1 MKKILSLL
9 LALIMCL
16 TVLTSCDVQG
26 TIEQVKGTVTGVVEQ
41 IKDKIDSIINPE
53 EPVEYHIDKA
63 ESFLKNMY
71 KDVNP
76 VTGADYEVVGQVR
89 VAGVAY
95 TVTWESNSEQV
106 VIVALEN
113 GNYLVDLNEKATEDV
128 PYVLTATITAGNGD
142 TATVTY
148 NRTIPQYNVLSWDAY
163 MAAQKGDVVLVEG
176 IVVEMNAKSLGNSR
190 NHLFL
195 MDASGKGGYYVYQ
208 MDQDPAE
215 AGVKIGMTVSV
226 SGPIEPYSGM
236 QEIKGGTFTIVDETI
251 KEVAPI
257 DITDLVVAGTVNY
270 GEYVALP
277 VTIKGVT
284 IGSQDMTKDS
294 SQYLY
299 FTLPD
304 AKGTQAYVRTYVTDF
319 PTTLSKAPTAENA
332 DKAAIDKLH
341 ADHFG
346 YTADVTG
353 ILILYSGNPYLIPMS
368 VDCFTNFSYVEK
380 TAEEKVDA
388 ELGELALETT
398 VTSSTV
404 VDILTVG
411 KYYEDVTIS
420 WTSDSEY
427 AVIEGNKL
435 TLTVPT
441 TGATAKVTATV
452 TCGDVTKTKEF
463 TIKLSMEPTAL
474 ADIIT
479 LALSGE
485 HNVYTTDK
493 YIVAG
498 VITEVYNTTYGNMK
512 ITDEFGNIL
521 TIYGT
526 YGADG
531 ALRYDA
537 LESKPVAGDYVVVL
551 GVVGHYNGTA
561 QVKNGWILTF
571 TTPTSIED
579 ANAIGAAKEH
589 NTYTEEKHLI
599 TGVVTEV
606 ANTKYG
612 NLYIEDEA
620 GNKIYVYGCYDQ
632 AGNRYDAM
640 VEAGHAPVVGDTI
653 TVLSIVGQYN
663 GTVQLKNATVVVRV
677 AGATEEPAHECEHV
691 CETCQKCTDA
701 ACEESVCAEKC
712 EGHETTEEPEVSNTV
727 ELTVNSLGLADQ
739 SYSAGTAT
747 VGGVAFEFVQLGNYG
762 DGIQMRDK
770 DGKTS
775 ILWNTSAFGSA
786 IVRIDLV
793 YSSTKDVTHSNPDA
807 VIFSFGTAV
816 DNLTYSTKLSTT
828 AGTKTYTIT
837 PDAESYTFFKLEHD
851 LGYSMYWESI
861 TFVLAD
867 GTTVNPNPNPNP
879 DPVHTCES
887 KCEECGKCTDAA
899 CTESVCAEKCEGHNE
914 PVDPPVDGVFSLDL
928 VPAYDASFGG
938 YYIMNN
944 NTPYFTA
951 EDIAKGKAG
960 CFEEYT
966 ARDNL
971 GRAIMAFACVCN
983 NTLPTD
989 SRGDISSVKPTG
1001 WVQKSYDNVP
1011 GGSLYNRSHLI
1022 AWSLTDEDANWE
1034 NLVTGT
1040 EHMNQKVMT
1049 QFENIVRDYVKASGS
1064 NKVLYRVTPIY
1075 NGNNLVCTGIL
1086 MEAYSINDNGED
1098 IEFCVFVYNVQPG
1111 ISINYANGQ
1120 SQKGDEAGQNSGL
1133 AGSAD
1138 SGNQGGGSSVV
1149 PVPVGQYT
1157 LSANNADGVMYFK
1170 GTVTSGRFDCST
1182 NAADAVVITVSTVEG
1197 GYVLSFQ
1204 MGGATQY
1211 IVMEDSSTGGKFT
1224 TKAEEAT
1231 VFEWNASLNTYVVA
1245 EDSNSRAFGA
1255 GVSST
1260 YKNLSP
1266 YDASSATNAG
1276 KYNWGV
1282 FTPVGDSSNPGE
1294 GGTTT
1299 PSHTCESECD
1309 ECGKCLDADCDD
1321 EACADKC
1328 QGHSNTGSGSTD
1340 ETTYTFVLNTSSK
1353 KIHDPNCG
1361 SVSTMSEKNKKE
1373 WTGTYAELQELLNS
1387 GYKACGNCK
1396 PGVE

>member
-26 TIEQVKGTVTGVVEQ
+26 TIGSVVEQ
-41 IKDKIDSIINPE
+41 VQGFINVILGQEPPVE
-53 EPVEYHIDKA
+53 EEYHIDKA

-95 TVTWESNSEQV
+95 TVTWESSSEQV

-148 NRTIPQYNVLSWDAY
+148 NRTIPKYNVLSWADY

-251 KEVAPI
+251 KEVTPI
-257 DITDLVVAGTVNY
+257 DITDLVIAGTVNY

-284 IGSQDMTKDS
+284 LGSQDMTKDS

-353 ILILYSGNPYLIPMS
+353 ILILYSGNPYFIPMS
-368 VDCFTNFSYVEK
+368 VDCFTNLQFVQK

-388 ELGELALETT
+388 ELGELNLETT

-411 KYYEDVTIS
+411 KYYDDVTIT

-427 AVIEGNKL
+427 AVVADGKL

-463 TIKLSMEPTAL
+463 TIKLSMEPTAV

-485 HNVYTTDK
+485 HNVYTTEK

-512 ITDEFGNIL
+512 ITDEHGNIL

-537 LESKPVAGDYVVVL
+537 LESRPVAGDYVVVL

-589 NTYTEEKHLI
+589 NTYTEEKHLV

-677 AGATEEPAHECEHV
+677 AGATEEPAHECDHV
-691 CETCQKCTDA
+691 CDTCKKCTDA

-712 EGHETTEEPEVSNTV
+712 EGHEVVEEPEVSANV
-727 ELTVNSLGLADQ
+727 VLTVDSLGIAAQ
-739 SYSAGTAT
+739 SYAAGTAT
-747 VGGVAFEFVQLGNYG
+747 VNGVAFEFVQIGNYG

-786 IVRIDLV
+786 IARIELV
-793 YSSTKDVTHSNPDA
+793 YSSKKDVTHSNPDA
-807 VIFSFGTAV
+807 VIFSFGTSAS
-816 DNLTYSTKLSTT
+816 NLTYTTKLSTT

-851 LGYSMYWESI
+851 LGYTMYWDSI
-861 TFVLAD
+861 TIVLAD
-867 GTTVNPNPNPNP
+867 GSVVNP
-879 DPVHTCES
+879 PVEPEVPAHACDHVCDTC
-887 KCEECGKCTDAA
+887 KKCTDTS
-899 CTESVCAEKCEGHNE
+899 CTETVCAEKCEGHEVVEE
-914 PVDPPVDGVFSLDL
+914 PAPESGTVVVVIADYAD
-928 VPAYDASFGG
+928 
-938 YYIMNN
+938 
-944 NTPYFTA
+944 
-951 EDIAKGKAG
+951 AKGWENGKLYDTIVLNSYVTIKATG
-960 CFEEYT
+960 TAANNYGLNTGKYYT
-966 ARDNL
+966 NGENWRIYQAEKPSL
-971 GRAIMAFACVCN
+971 
-983 NTLPTD
+983 T
-989 SRGDISSVKPTG
+989 ISAAEGKTIVSVKIT
-1001 WVQKSYDNVP
+1001 YD
-1011 GGSLYNRSHLI
+1011 I
-1022 AWSLTDEDANWE
+1022 
-1034 NLVTGT
+1034 
-1040 EHMNQKVMT
+1040 
-1049 QFENIVRDYVKASGS
+1049 
-1064 NKVLYRVTPIY
+1064 
-1075 NGNNLVCTGIL
+1075 NNTGIL
-1086 MEAYSINDNGED
+1086 TLNGE
-1098 IEFCVFVYNVQPG
+1098 NVESG
-1111 ISINYANGQ
+1111 TVVTVNAGSITFSVGNTGTATNGQ
-1120 SQKGDEAGQNSGL
+1120 VRITSIE
-1133 AGSAD
+1133 
-1138 SGNQGGGSSVV
+1138 VV
-1149 PVPVGQYT
+1149 Y
-1157 LSANNADGVMYFK
+1157 
-1170 GTVTSGRFDCST
+1170 
-1182 NAADAVVITVSTVEG
+1182 E
-1197 GYVLSFQ
+1197 
-1204 MGGATQY
+1204 
-1211 IVMEDSSTGGKFT
+1211 
-1224 TKAEEAT
+1224 
-1231 VFEWNASLNTYVVA
+1231 
-1245 EDSNSRAFGA
+1245 
-1255 GVSST
+1255 
-1260 YKNLSP
+1260 
-1266 YDASSATNAG
+1266 
-1276 KYNWGV
+1276 
-1282 FTPVGDSSNPGE
+1282 
-1294 GGTTT
+1294 
-1299 PSHTCESECD
+1299 
-1309 ECGKCLDADCDD
+1309 
-1321 EACADKC
+1321 
-1328 QGHSNTGSGSTD
+1328 
-1340 ETTYTFVLNTSSK
+1340 
-1353 KIHDPNCG
+1353 
-1361 SVSTMSEKNKKE
+1361 
-1373 WTGTYAELQELLNS
+1373 
-1387 GYKACGNCK
+1387 
-1396 PGVE
+1396 

>member
-236 QEIKGGTFTIVDETI
+236 QEIKGGTFAIVDETI

-793 YSSTKDVTHSNPDA
+793 YSGTKDVTHSNPDA

-899 CTESVCAEKCEGHNE
+899 CTESVCAEKCEGHTVAV
-914 PVDPPVDGVFSLDL
+914 PSGVVDPVVGT
-928 VPAYDASFGG
+928 AYAFGMVQGNVGKTYYLKGGMNGYYMDTTENIAEALHVYIEETTGG
-938 YYIMNN
+938 YYLYCYVGTTKTYINCVVSGTHVN
-944 NTPYFTA
+944 GAYEATA
-951 EDIAKGKAG
+951 STV
-960 CFEEYT
+960 YT
-966 ARDNL
+966 
-971 GRAIMAFACVCN
+971 
-983 NTLPTD
+983 
-989 SRGDISSVKPTG
+989 
-1001 WVQKSYDNVP
+1001 YDAE
-1011 GGSLYNRSHLI
+1011 SKTLI
-1022 AWSLTDEDANWE
+1022 ADVDGTDYWFGTRNDKTYTTVGPCAVSYEGFYCQFYAVE
-1034 NLVTGT
+1034 GT
-1040 EHMNQKVMT
+1040 E
-1049 QFENIVRDYVKASGS
+1049 
-1064 NKVLYRVTPIY
+1064 TP
-1075 NGNNLVCTGIL
+1075 
-1086 MEAYSINDNGED
+1086 GE
-1098 IEFCVFVYNVQPG
+1098 P
-1111 ISINYANGQ
+1111 
-1120 SQKGDEAGQNSGL
+1120 
-1133 AGSAD
+1133 
-1138 SGNQGGGSSVV
+1138 VV
-1149 PVPVGQYT
+1149 PT
-1157 LSANNADGVMYFK
+1157 H
-1170 GTVTSGRFDCST
+1170 
-1182 NAADAVVITVSTVEG
+1182 E
-1197 GYVLSFQ
+1197 
-1204 MGGATQY
+1204 
-1211 IVMEDSSTGGKFT
+1211 
-1224 TKAEEAT
+1224 
-1231 VFEWNASLNTYVVA
+1231 
-1245 EDSNSRAFGA
+1245 
-1255 GVSST
+1255 
-1260 YKNLSP
+1260 
-1266 YDASSATNAG
+1266 
-1276 KYNWGV
+1276 
-1282 FTPVGDSSNPGE
+1282 
-1294 GGTTT
+1294 
-1299 PSHTCESECD
+1299 CESECD
-1309 ECGKCLDADCDD
+1309 ECGKCTDAACT
-1321 EACADKC
+1321 ESVCADKC
-1328 QGHSNTGSGSTD
+1328 AGHEETPVVPGDSYTKATSVAVGDKIVIVYEAVKAELSGVNSN
-1340 ETTYTFVLNTSSK
+1340 N
-1353 KIHDPNCG
+1353 I
-1361 SVSTMSEKNKKE
+1361 
-1373 WTGTYAELQELLNS
+1373 GTYVNYTDAPTGAYVITLEAGTKEGTFAMKTPDGKYLYATNANKLSAKEGTVDDSMSWTITFDSEGNAIITNVGLTDRVLQWNINANQERFCC
-1387 GYKACGNCK
+1387 YKNTMK
-1396 PGVE
+1396 SVQIYK

>member
-793 YSSTKDVTHSNPDA
+793 YSGTKDVTHSNPDA

-899 CTESVCAEKCEGHNE
+899 CTESVCAEKCEGHTVVV
-914 PVDPPVDGVFSLDL
+914 PSGVVDPVVGT
-928 VPAYDASFGG
+928 AYAFGMVQGNVGKTYYLKGGMNGYYMDTTENIAEALHVYIEETTGG
-938 YYIMNN
+938 YYLYCYVGTTKTYINCVVSGTHVN
-944 NTPYFTA
+944 GAYEATA
-951 EDIAKGKAG
+951 STV
-960 CFEEYT
+960 YT
-966 ARDNL
+966 
-971 GRAIMAFACVCN
+971 
-983 NTLPTD
+983 
-989 SRGDISSVKPTG
+989 
-1001 WVQKSYDNVP
+1001 YDAE
-1011 GGSLYNRSHLI
+1011 SKTLI
-1022 AWSLTDEDANWE
+1022 ADVDGTDYWFGTRNDKTYTTVGPCAVSYEGFYCQFYAVE
-1034 NLVTGT
+1034 GT
-1040 EHMNQKVMT
+1040 E
-1049 QFENIVRDYVKASGS
+1049 
-1064 NKVLYRVTPIY
+1064 TP
-1075 NGNNLVCTGIL
+1075 
-1086 MEAYSINDNGED
+1086 GE
-1098 IEFCVFVYNVQPG
+1098 P
-1111 ISINYANGQ
+1111 
-1120 SQKGDEAGQNSGL
+1120 
-1133 AGSAD
+1133 
-1138 SGNQGGGSSVV
+1138 VV
-1149 PVPVGQYT
+1149 PT
-1157 LSANNADGVMYFK
+1157 H
-1170 GTVTSGRFDCST
+1170 
-1182 NAADAVVITVSTVEG
+1182 E
-1197 GYVLSFQ
+1197 
-1204 MGGATQY
+1204 
-1211 IVMEDSSTGGKFT
+1211 
-1224 TKAEEAT
+1224 
-1231 VFEWNASLNTYVVA
+1231 
-1245 EDSNSRAFGA
+1245 
-1255 GVSST
+1255 
-1260 YKNLSP
+1260 
-1266 YDASSATNAG
+1266 
-1276 KYNWGV
+1276 
-1282 FTPVGDSSNPGE
+1282 
-1294 GGTTT
+1294 
-1299 PSHTCESECD
+1299 CESECD
-1309 ECGKCLDADCDD
+1309 ECGKCTDAACT
-1321 EACADKC
+1321 ESVCADKC
-1328 QGHSNTGSGSTD
+1328 AGHEETPVVPGDSYTKATSVAVGDKIVIVYEAVKAELSGVNSN
-1340 ETTYTFVLNTSSK
+1340 N
-1353 KIHDPNCG
+1353 I
-1361 SVSTMSEKNKKE
+1361 
-1373 WTGTYAELQELLNS
+1373 GTYVNYTDAPTGAYVITLEAGTKEGTFAMKTPDGKYLYATNANKLSAKEGTVDDSMSWTITFDSEGNAIITNVGLTDRVLQWNINANQERFCC
-1387 GYKACGNCK
+1387 YKNTMK
-1396 PGVE
+1396 SVQIYK